1 MTAAQSPVERY
12 LDEMFDRLAGTG
24 APGRRMLAEAESH
37 LLAATE
43 DGIDRGLDPGSAER
57 DAVARFG
64 GAADIARQVPPA
76 PASLRATLRRF
87 AVGGWAVAGAALAW
101 YGTSGVLAWLLGRP
115 FALLMI
121 ATDRFGR
128 QPDMCDRPWVPSE
141 PGLDCA
147 GYYSGELNR
156 VPVGGA
162 RFPFAVVA
170 LIGVGLLIALV
181 VARRRTPLGA
191 NAWTPAGPAL
201 GLAFAVPFGFVA
213 LLLLFYGILGAF
225 AFMQNWTLSYLVAG
239 LLAGVIGVIGVAAA
253 RRARRPAPA

>member
-1 MTAAQSPVERY
+1 MTTAQSPVERY

-43 DGIDRGLDPGSAER
+43 DGIGRGLDPETAER

-64 GAADIARQVPPA
+64 AAAEIARQVPPA
-76 PASLRATLRRF
+76 PASLRAALRRS

-101 YGTSGVLAWLLGRP
+101 YGTSGVLTWLLGRP
-115 FALLMI
+115 FAQLLV

-128 QPDMCDRPWVPSE
+128 DRNMCERPWVPSE

-147 GYYSGELNR
+147 GHYFGQLDR

-170 LIGVGLLIALV
+170 LIGIGLLVALV
-181 VARRRTPLGA
+181 VARRWTPLGTA
-191 NAWTPAGPAL
+191 AWTPAGPTL

-213 LLLLFYGILGAF
+213 LLLAFYGVVGAS
-225 AFMQNWTLSYLVAG
+225 ARMQNWTLSYFVAG
-239 LLAGVIGVIGVAAA
+239 LLAGVIAVVAVRKA
-253 RRARRPAPA
+253 RRAT